1 MCHYL
6 AIPSLDQSGGVYQVA
21 VLRTQVDSWHKNRS
35 LLSLSFQVI
44 GIVKA
49 QLKLNSLCVV
59 RSKYHDSRK
68 SLLDEGPDPLKMC
81 NQFEKQ
87 LTARDRF
94 RPARQDVNIR
104 KHLDG
109 F

>member
-6 AIPSLDQSGGVYQVA
+6 AIPSFDQSGGVYQVA
-21 VLRTQVDSWHKNRS
+21 VLKTQVDSLHKNRS

-49 QLKLNSLCVV
+49 QLKLRSLCVV
-59 RSKYHDSRK
+59 RSKSHDSQK
-68 SLLDEGPDPLKMC
+68 SLLDEGSDLLKMC
-81 NQFEKQ
+81 NQFERQ

-94 RPARQDVNIR
+94 RPARQGVNIS